1 MNKNYFEEGNN
12 KQNKKT
18 EYTLETEKNSNK
30 IYQKMGVTRK
40 EEKYKKTEIK
50 QN

>member
-1 MNKNYFEEGNN
+1 MNKNYFEEENN

-18 EYTLETEKNSNK
+18 EYTLETQKISNK

-40 EEKYKKTEIK
+40 EDKE
-50 QN
+50 